1 MSDSVD
7 DASPARFRE
16 LRARLVADHTVDG
29 STFRRRCTA
38 LTDRWLVAVFDQAM
52 QSPGIDAGIGELAL
66 VALGGYGRAELCPGS
81 DIDLL
86 LLHRKGTKAAKAA
99 EAVWYPIWDSG
110 LKLGHALRSVS
121 ESADLA
127 ASDVESATAMLDA
140 RLLCG
145 DEAVFAELMTVVGQ
159 RWQHDRN
166 RTIPWFH
173 ADVHSRRE
181 RFSDVAYAVEPNLK
195 QGHGGL
201 RDAQVPTWLDRDDP
215 VLVGDDVER
224 LARSVLSLLD
234 VRVALHRCSPGSGDV
249 LHLDDQD
256 QVARLLGESDA
267 DALMGR
273 VSRAARDVS
282 WVTDELWEEVDAD
295 TTGKSRRR
303 RSHGALAPLDRLPTL
318 TDATNP
324 VDVLRVAAATA
335 AAGHRLARA
344 DLDRIAEQ
352 MVPIG
357 GPWPPDAREAF
368 VALLAAGAGAVPV
381 IESLDHVGVWER
393 ILPEWIGVQ
402 CRPQRTTHHRFT
414 VDRHLLE
421 TVAVAATLTSRVS
434 RPDLLLLAALFH
446 DLGKGRSGDHSE
458 IGVALSRDLA
468 RRIGLDDED
477 TEIVATLVRH
487 HLLLPEVATRRDLG
501 DPATL
506 DLVAA
511 AVGSVDVLGMLVVL
525 TEADAR
531 ATGPTAWTDW
541 RVGLVRTLVERTSW
555 RLQGDRRD
563 QYGPMFPSVEQM
575 LLLRAG
581 ITSIEGDGRAITV
594 VAPDKPGLFS
604 RVAGALVLRGLDV
617 ISAEVTTSDG
627 MALEEF
633 TVASAFANAALVG
646 EVPIDWDRVV
656 VDIERALAGRLAI
669 EARVADRA
677 STYRRRRR
685 SADTEI
691 RIRFD
696 DAVDDVTLL
705 EVDAPDAVGLLYR
718 VTRALS
724 DLRIDIR
731 QARVET
737 QTDRVIDAF
746 SIVDSDGLPIVDA
759 DYRVEIARA
768 VRHAVGG

>member
-1 MSDSVD
+1 MTDALD

-16 LRARLVADHTVDG
+16 LRARLVADHSVDG
-29 STFRRRCTA
+29 ATFRRRCTL
-38 LTDRWLVAVFDQAM
+38 LTDQWLIAVFNEAM
-52 QSPGIDAGIGELAL
+52 QSPGIDASVGELAL
-66 VALGGYGRAELCPGS
+66 VALGGYGRRELCPGS

-86 LLHRKGTKAAKAA
+86 LLHRKGTKAVTAA

-121 ESADLA
+121 EATNLA
-127 ASDVESATAMLDA
+127 GSDVESATAMLDA

-145 DEAVFAELMTVVGQ
+145 DEAVFAELVAAIGES
-159 RWQHDRN
+159 WQHDRD
-166 RTIPWFH
+166 RIVPWLH
-173 ADVHSRRE
+173 ADVGSRRE

-201 RDAQVPTWLDRDDP
+201 RDAQVPTWLARGDT
-215 VLVGDDVER
+215 VLIGDDAER
-224 LARSVLSLLD
+224 LARAVSTLLD
-234 VRVALHRCSPGSGDV
+234 VRIALHRCSPSSGDV
-249 LHLDDQD
+249 LQLDDQG
-256 QVARLLGESDA
+256 QVARLLNEPDA

-282 WVTDELWEEVDAD
+282 WVSDELWAVFDASA
-295 TTGKSRRR
+295 TRKQRRR
-303 RSHGALAPLDRLPTL
+303 HSYGVLPMVAPVPALA
-318 TDATNP
+318 DATSP

-335 AAGHRLARA
+335 AAGQRLTRS
-344 DLDRIAEQ
+344 DLDRCVQQ
-352 MVPIG
+352 MAPIG
-357 GPWPPDAREAF
+357 GPWPPDARDEF

-421 TVAVAATLTSRVS
+421 TVAIAATLTDRVT

-458 IGVALSRDLA
+458 IGVALSRDLV
-468 RRIGLDDED
+468 RRMGLDTHDA
-477 TEIVATLVRH
+477 EIVATLVRH

-501 DPATL
+501 DPTTL

-511 AVGSVDVLGMLVVL
+511 AVGSVEVLGMLTAL

-531 ATGPTAWTDW
+531 ATGPTAWSDW

-581 ITSIEGDGRAITV
+581 VTSIKGEGRTITV
-594 VAPDKPGLFS
+594 VAPDQPGLFS

-633 TVASAFANAALVG
+633 TVASAFANAALVD

-677 STYRRRRR
+677 TTYRRRRR

-696 DAVDDVTLL
+696 DAVDEVALL
-705 EVDAPDAVGLLYR
+705 EVDAPDSVGLLYR
-718 VTRALS
+718 ITRALS

-737 QTDRVIDAF
+737 QTDRVVDAF
-746 SIVDSDGLPIVDA
+746 SIVDSDGHPIADV
-759 DYRVEIARA
+759 DYRAEIERA
-768 VRHAVGG
+768 VLHAVGG